1 MRQHISLIVFIIT
14 FATTLRANNLPAIP
28 LTGQAQCYAFNYQD
42 ISACLD
48 RPEANNGTGV
58 QIILRSHI
66 ELDLQQTVR
75 IHNKK
80 NIIIEGDHSVPS
92 PVISET
98 TARMSATGQSKQSNQ
113 NASFVEVTGNSSDI
127 VLRHL
132 TLHDFA
138 ARPNELAR
146 RCRIGADPNNPTRWE
161 TDPCHAPIFIGGA
174 RGNSGDDFPKKVQID
189 DLSIDSDKSILVEIR
204 RIDDLRVTNSHFHHG
219 TVYGLYFHP
228 HFPHFNIHLERNEF
242 QDTGTNALNLS
253 NVDGVAI
260 KDNVFIN
267 NHKDPQ
273 FMVCSNASTSSK
285 TEACSGGQL
294 LLADNRN
301 APVQNVTIT
310 GNTITMTSENLWK
323 KSATGIEIKSGLL
336 GKINGILIEGNTIH
350 NISRQAI
357 QVHKGT
363 HSDIAIKNNQACGNL
378 VDFGEANAIQP
389 GVISINGENGVDLDS
404 NRVGSD
410 CDRNPVWAS
419 FEGTPKECLF
429 SSNQTH
435 CALNIK
441 WKIYNLP
448 LGKRPKVLVDGRPF
462 ATEGETDHGSK
473 GADWIGEQDYK
484 FELFMDRSEKYP
496 IAVLNV
502 HGKRN

>member
-1 MRQHISLIVFIIT
+1 MRRHIHLIPVIIAFTASLIASDLLASQI
-14 FATTLRANNLPAIP
+14 AA
-28 LTGQAQCYAFNYQD
+28 QAHCYVFNYKD
-42 ISACLD
+42 ITACLD
-48 RPEANNGTGV
+48 RSEANDGTGI
-58 QIILRSHI
+58 QIILRSDI
-66 ELDLQQTVR
+66 VLDLHQTIR

-80 NIIIEGDHSVPS
+80 NIIIEGDHSMPS

-98 TARMSATGQSKQSNQ
+98 TARMRATGQAKQNNQ
-113 NASFVEVTGNSSDI
+113 NAGFIEVTGNSSDI
-127 VLRHL
+127 VIRHL

-138 ARPNELAR
+138 PRPNELAR

-161 TDPCHAPIFIGGA
+161 TDPCYAPIFVGSA
-174 RGNSGDDFPKKVQID
+174 RGNSGDEFPKKVLID
-189 DLSIDSDKSILVEIR
+189 DFSIDSDKSILMEIR
-204 RIDDLRVTNSHFHHG
+204 RIDDLSVTNSHFYHG

-228 HFPHFNIHLERNEF
+228 HFSHFNIHLERNEF
-242 QDTGTNALNLS
+242 RDTGTNALNLS

-273 FMVCSNASTSSK
+273 FMVCSNASTSLK

-301 APVQNVTIT
+301 APVRNVTIT
-310 GNTITMTSENLWK
+310 GNTITMTSENLVK

-336 GKINGILIEGNTIH
+336 DEIKGILIEGNTIY
-350 NISRQAI
+350 NIPRQAI

-363 HSDIAIKNNQACGNL
+363 HSDIVIKNNQACRNL

-389 GVISINGENGVDLDS
+389 GVISINGEKGVDLDA

-410 CDRNPVWAS
+410 CDNNPVRGS
-419 FEGTPKECLF
+419 FDGTPKECLF
-429 SSNQTH
+429 STNQTH
-435 CALNIK
+435 CALNVK

-448 LGKRPKVLVDGRPF
+448 MGKRPKVLIDGHPF
-462 ATEGETDHGSK
+462 ATEGETDQGSK
-473 GADWIGEQDYK
+473 AADWIGEQDYK
-484 FELFMDRSEKYP
+484 FELFMDRSDKYP